1 MLITVNLHN
10 GELPEM
16 VDAQNGDLIIEQM
29 SDNMNARGWTEV
41 PTTAN
46 PDVVILPAVNRTT
59 NVDAYYFMA
68 EIGVG
73 TTPAMSTIMAD
84 TTTRTP
90 RAIRPE
96 RCSCK

>member
-41 PTTAN
+41 PPTAN

-59 NVDAYYFMA
+59 NVDAYYFY
-68 EIGVG
+68 GGNWG
-73 TTPAMSTIMAD
+73 TSTPAMSTIMAD

-90 RAIRPE
+90 RAMRPE